1 MAATLAQI
9 EKLLDAGYSKDEI
22 EKMTAEQPEPEAEDK
37 EPKAEDKEPEEKE
50 PEKEAAPD
58 PMADYK
64 DKLDSAIDQLDKLTK
79 QIQKNNVRYSSQG
92 EPPAPEKAGDIL
104 YKTIANIIPPPGKEE

>member
-22 EKMTAEQPEPEAEDK
+22 EKMTADQPEPEE
-37 EPKAEDKEPEEKE
+37 KEPEEKE
-50 PEKEAAPD
+50 PEVEDGKPEEKEAAPD

>member
-22 EKMTAEQPEPEAEDK
+22 EKMTADQPEPEE
-37 EPKAEDKEPEEKE
+37 KEPEEKE
-50 PEKEAAPD
+50 PEVEDGKPEEKEAAPD

-64 DKLDSAIDQLDKLTK
+64 DKLDNAIDQLDKLTK

-92 EPPAPEKAGDIL
+92 EPHTPEKAGDIL